1 MILKMVYDMEIE
13 GIKNIYKRI
22 GEIQNKINTIQNRFV
37 KKNFLEQV
45 NRLNK
50 EMIESESKEKSNP
63 AERFRKER
71 TETDFGKY
79 SKKEL
84 LSLIEDIA
92 EKEGV
97 SPNLIKAIVK
107 VESNFNPEALSPKG
121 AYGLMQLMPNTADL
135 LKVNREDPEENL
147 IGGIQYLKTL
157 ALKYKDLDKVLAA
170 YNAGPGNVDKYNG
183 VPPFTET
190 KNYIKKIKKILNQ
203 LED

>member
-1 MILKMVYDMEIE
+1 MVYAMEIE
-13 GIKNIYKRI
+13 GIKNVYKRI
-22 GEIQNKINTIQNRFV
+22 GEIQNKINSIQTRFV
-37 KKNFLEQV
+37 PKSFLEQV
-45 NRLNK
+45 NTLNK
-50 EMIESESKEKSNP
+50 EKIESESKDKINP
-63 AERFRKER
+63 VERYRKER
-71 TETDFGKY
+71 TETDIGRY

-84 LSLIEDIA
+84 LNLIEDIA

-107 VESNFNPEALSPKG
+107 VESNFNPKALSPKG
-121 AYGLMQLMPNTADL
+121 AYGLMQLMPNTAEL
-135 LKVNREDPEENL
+135 LNVDRENPEENL
-147 IGGIQYLKTL
+147 LGGIHYLKTL

-183 VPPFTET
+183 LPPFTET

>member
-1 MILKMVYDMEIE
+1 MVYAMEIE
-13 GIKNIYKRI
+13 GIKNVYKRI
-22 GEIQNKINTIQNRFV
+22 GEIQNKINSIQTRFV
-37 KKNFLEQV
+37 PKSFLEQV
-45 NRLNK
+45 NTLNK
-50 EMIESESKEKSNP
+50 EKIESESKDKINP
-63 AERFRKER
+63 VERYRKER
-71 TETDFGKY
+71 TDTDFGKY

-84 LSLIEDIA
+84 LNLIEDIA

-107 VESNFNPEALSPKG
+107 VESNFNPKALSPKG
-121 AYGLMQLMPNTADL
+121 AYGLMQLMPNTAEL
-135 LKVNREDPEENL
+135 LNVDRENPEENL
-147 IGGIQYLKTL
+147 LGGIHYLKTL

>member
-1 MILKMVYDMEIE
+1 MEIE

-37 KKNFLEQV
+37 SKSFIDQINT
-45 NRLNK
+45 LNK
-50 EMIESESKEKSNP
+50 EKIVKESKDKIDPIDSV
-63 AERFRKER
+63 ERDRKER
-71 TETDFGKY
+71 TNTDFGRY

-84 LSLIEDIA
+84 LNLIENIA

-97 SPNLIKAIVK
+97 SPDLIKAIVK
-107 VESNFNPEALSPKG
+107 VESNFNPKALSPKG
-121 AYGLMQLMPNTADL
+121 AYGLMQLMPNTAAL
-135 LKVNREDPEENL
+135 LKVDRENPEENL

-170 YNAGPGNVDKYNG
+170 YNAGPGNVDKYDG
-183 VPPFTET
+183 IPPFTET

>member
-1 MILKMVYDMEIE
+1 MEIE

-22 GEIQNKINTIQNRFV
+22 GEIQNKINSIQTRFV
-37 KKNFLEQV
+37 AKSFLEQV
-45 NRLNK
+45 NTLNK
-50 EMIESESKEKSNP
+50 EKIESESKDKSNP
-63 AERFRKER
+63 VERYRKER
-71 TETDFGKY
+71 TDTDFGRY

-84 LSLIEDIA
+84 LKLIEDIA

-107 VESNFNPEALSPKG
+107 VESNFNPKALSPKG
-121 AYGLMQLMPNTADL
+121 AYGLMQLMPNTAEQLNVD
-135 LKVNREDPEENL
+135 RENPEENL
-147 IGGIQYLKTL
+147 LGGIQYLKTL
-157 ALKYKDLDKVLAA
+157 AMKYKDLDKVLAA

-183 VPPFTET
+183 LPPFTET

>member
-1 MILKMVYDMEIE
+1 MVYAMEIE
-13 GIKNIYKRI
+13 GIKNVYKRI
-22 GEIQNKINTIQNRFV
+22 GEIQNKINSIQTRFV
-37 KKNFLEQV
+37 PKSFLEQV
-45 NRLNK
+45 NTLNK
-50 EMIESESKEKSNP
+50 EKIESESKDKINP
-63 AERFRKER
+63 VERYRKER
-71 TETDFGKY
+71 TDTDFGRY

-84 LSLIEDIA
+84 LNLIEDIA

-107 VESNFNPEALSPKG
+107 VESNFNPKALSPKG
-121 AYGLMQLMPNTADL
+121 AYGLMQLMPNTAEL
-135 LKVNREDPEENL
+135 LNVDRENPEENL
-147 IGGIQYLKTL
+147 LGGIHYLKTL

>member
-1 MILKMVYDMEIE
+1 MVYAMEIE
-13 GIKNIYKRI
+13 GIKNVYKRI
-22 GEIQNKINTIQNRFV
+22 GEIQNKINSIQTRFV
-37 KKNFLEQV
+37 PKSFLEQV
-45 NRLNK
+45 NTLNK
-50 EMIESESKEKSNP
+50 EKIESESKDKINP
-63 AERFRKER
+63 VERYRKER
-71 TETDFGKY
+71 TETDIGKY

-84 LSLIEDIA
+84 LNLIEDIA

-107 VESNFNPEALSPKG
+107 VESNFNPKALSPKG
-121 AYGLMQLMPNTADL
+121 AYGLMQLMPNTAEL
-135 LKVNREDPEENL
+135 LNVDRENPEENL
-147 IGGIQYLKTL
+147 LGGIHYLKTL

>member
-1 MILKMVYDMEIE
+1 MVYAMEIE
-13 GIKNIYKRI
+13 GIKNVYKRI
-22 GEIQNKINTIQNRFV
+22 GEIQNKINSIQTRFV
-37 KKNFLEQV
+37 PKSFLEQV
-45 NRLNK
+45 NTLNK
-50 EMIESESKEKSNP
+50 EKIESESKDKFNP
-63 AERFRKER
+63 VERYRKER
-71 TETDFGKY
+71 TETDIGKY

-84 LSLIEDIA
+84 LNLIEDIA

-107 VESNFNPEALSPKG
+107 VESNFNPKALSPKG
-121 AYGLMQLMPNTADL
+121 AYGLMQLMPNTAEL
-135 LKVNREDPEENL
+135 LNVDRENPEENL
-147 IGGIQYLKTL
+147 LGGIHYLKTL

>member
-1 MILKMVYDMEIE
+1 MEIE
-13 GIKNIYKRI
+13 GIKNIFKRI

-37 KKNFLEQV
+37 SKSFIDQINT
-45 NRLNK
+45 LNK
-50 EMIESESKEKSNP
+50 EKIVKEIKDKIESV
-63 AERFRKER
+63 ERDRKER

-79 SKKEL
+79 SKKEIL
-84 LSLIEDIA
+84 NLIEDIA

-97 SPNLIKAIVK
+97 SPDLIKAIVK
-107 VESNFNPEALSPKG
+107 VESNFNPYALSPKG
-121 AYGLMQLMPNTADL
+121 AYGLMQLMPNTAAL
-135 LKVNREDPEENL
+135 LKVDRENPEENL

-170 YNAGPGNVDKYNG
+170 YNAGPGNVDKYDG
-183 VPPFTET
+183 IPPFIET

>member
-1 MILKMVYDMEIE
+1 MEIE
-13 GIKNIYKRI
+13 GIKNVYKRI
-22 GEIQNKINTIQNRFV
+22 GEIQNKINSIQTRFV
-37 KKNFLEQV
+37 PKSFLEQV
-45 NRLNK
+45 NTLNK
-50 EMIESESKEKSNP
+50 EKIESESKDKFNP
-63 AERFRKER
+63 VERYRKER
-71 TETDFGKY
+71 TETDIGKY

-84 LSLIEDIA
+84 LNLIEDIA

-107 VESNFNPEALSPKG
+107 VESNFNPKALSPKG
-121 AYGLMQLMPNTADL
+121 AYGLMQLMPNTAEL
-135 LKVNREDPEENL
+135 LNVDRENPEENL
-147 IGGIQYLKTL
+147 LGGIHYLKTL

>member
-1 MILKMVYDMEIE
+1 MVYAMEIE
-13 GIKNIYKRI
+13 GIKNVYKRI
-22 GEIQNKINTIQNRFV
+22 GEIQNKINSIQTRFV
-37 KKNFLEQV
+37 PKSFLEQV
-45 NRLNK
+45 NTLNK
-50 EMIESESKEKSNP
+50 EKIESESKDKINP
-63 AERFRKER
+63 VERYRKER
-71 TETDFGKY
+71 TETDIGKY

-84 LSLIEDIA
+84 LNLIEDIA

-107 VESNFNPEALSPKG
+107 VESNFNPKALSPKG
-121 AYGLMQLMPNTADL
+121 AYGLMQLMPNTAEL
-135 LKVNREDPEENL
+135 LNVDRENPEENL
-147 IGGIQYLKTL
+147 LGGIHYLKTL

-183 VPPFTET
+183 VPPFAET

>member
-1 MILKMVYDMEIE
+1 MVYAMEIE
-13 GIKNIYKRI
+13 GIKNVYKRI
-22 GEIQNKINTIQNRFV
+22 GEIQNKINSIQTRFV
-37 KKNFLEQV
+37 AKSFLEQV
-45 NRLNK
+45 NTLNK
-50 EMIESESKEKSNP
+50 EKIESESKDKINP
-63 AERFRKER
+63 VERYRKER
-71 TETDFGKY
+71 TETDIGKY

-84 LSLIEDIA
+84 LNLIEDIA

-107 VESNFNPEALSPKG
+107 VESNFNPKALSPKG
-121 AYGLMQLMPNTADL
+121 AYGLMQLMPNTAEL
-135 LKVNREDPEENL
+135 LNVDRENPEENL
-147 IGGIQYLKTL
+147 LGGIHYLKTL

>member
-1 MILKMVYDMEIE
+1 MEIE

-22 GEIQNKINTIQNRFV
+22 GEIQNKINSIQTRFV
-37 KKNFLEQV
+37 AKSFLEQV
-45 NRLNK
+45 NTLNK
-50 EMIESESKEKSNP
+50 EKIESESKDKSNP
-63 AERFRKER
+63 VERYRKER
-71 TETDFGKY
+71 TDTDFGRY

-84 LSLIEDIA
+84 LNLIEDIA

-107 VESNFNPEALSPKG
+107 VESNFNPKALSPKG
-121 AYGLMQLMPNTADL
+121 AYGLMQLMPNTAEQLNVD
-135 LKVNREDPEENL
+135 RENPEENL
-147 IGGIQYLKTL
+147 LGGIQYLKTL
-157 ALKYKDLDKVLAA
+157 AMKYKDLDKVLAA

>member
-1 MILKMVYDMEIE
+1 MAYAMEIE

-22 GEIQNKINTIQNRFV
+22 GEIQNKINSIQTRFV
-37 KKNFLEQV
+37 AKSFLEQV
-45 NRLNK
+45 NTLNK
-50 EMIESESKEKSNP
+50 EKIESESKDKSNP
-63 AERFRKER
+63 VERYRKER
-71 TETDFGKY
+71 TDTDFGRY

-84 LSLIEDIA
+84 LKLIEGIA

-107 VESNFNPEALSPKG
+107 VESNFNPKALSPKG
-121 AYGLMQLMPNTADL
+121 AYGLMQLMPNTAEQLNVD
-135 LKVNREDPEENL
+135 RENPEENL
-147 IGGIQYLKTL
+147 LGGIQYLKTL
-157 ALKYKDLDKVLAA
+157 AMKYKDLDKVLAA

-183 VPPFTET
+183 LPPFTET

>member
-1 MILKMVYDMEIE
+1 MEIE
-13 GIKNIYKRI
+13 GIKNVYKRI
-22 GEIQNKINTIQNRFV
+22 GEIQNKINSIQTRFV
-37 KKNFLEQV
+37 PKSFLEQV
-45 NRLNK
+45 NTLNK
-50 EMIESESKEKSNP
+50 EKIESESKDKINP
-63 AERFRKER
+63 VERYRKER
-71 TETDFGKY
+71 TETDIGKY

-84 LSLIEDIA
+84 LNLIEDIA

-107 VESNFNPEALSPKG
+107 VESNFNPKALSPKG
-121 AYGLMQLMPNTADL
+121 AYGLMQLMPNTAEL
-135 LKVNREDPEENL
+135 LNVDRENPEENL
-147 IGGIQYLKTL
+147 LGGIHYLKTL

>member
-1 MILKMVYDMEIE
+1 MAYAMEIE

-22 GEIQNKINTIQNRFV
+22 GEIQNKINSIQTRFV
-37 KKNFLEQV
+37 AKSFLEQV
-45 NRLNK
+45 NTLNK
-50 EMIESESKEKSNP
+50 EKIESESKDKSNP
-63 AERFRKER
+63 VERYRKER
-71 TETDFGKY
+71 TDTDFGRY

-84 LSLIEDIA
+84 LNLIEDIA

-107 VESNFNPEALSPKG
+107 VESNFNPKALSPKG
-121 AYGLMQLMPNTADL
+121 AYGLMQLMPNTAEL
-135 LKVNREDPEENL
+135 LNVDRENPEENL
-147 IGGIQYLKTL
+147 LGGIQYLKTL
-157 ALKYKDLDKVLAA
+157 AMKYKDLDKVLAA

-183 VPPFTET
+183 LPPFTET

>member
-1 MILKMVYDMEIE
+1 MEIE
-13 GIKNIYKRI
+13 GIKNVYKRI
-22 GEIQNKINTIQNRFV
+22 GEIQNKINSIQTRFV
-37 KKNFLEQV
+37 PKSFLEQV
-45 NRLNK
+45 NTLNK
-50 EMIESESKEKSNP
+50 EKIESESKDKINP
-63 AERFRKER
+63 VERYRKER
-71 TETDFGKY
+71 TETDIGKY

-84 LSLIEDIA
+84 LNLIEDIA

-107 VESNFNPEALSPKG
+107 VESNFNPKALSPKG
-121 AYGLMQLMPNTADL
+121 AYGLMQLMPNTAEL
-135 LKVNREDPEENL
+135 LNVDRENPEENL
-147 IGGIQYLKTL
+147 LGGIHYLKTL

-183 VPPFTET
+183 VPPFAET

>member
-1 MILKMVYDMEIE
+1 MVYAMEIE
-13 GIKNIYKRI
+13 GIKNVYKRI
-22 GEIQNKINTIQNRFV
+22 GEIQNKINSIQTRFV
-37 KKNFLEQV
+37 PKSFLEQV
-45 NRLNK
+45 NTLNK
-50 EMIESESKEKSNP
+50 EKIESESKDKINP
-63 AERFRKER
+63 VERYRKER
-71 TETDFGKY
+71 TETDIGKY

-84 LSLIEDIA
+84 LHLIEDIA

-107 VESNFNPEALSPKG
+107 VESNFNPKALSPKG
-121 AYGLMQLMPNTADL
+121 AYGLMQLMPNTAEL
-135 LKVNREDPEENL
+135 LNVDRENPEENL
-147 IGGIQYLKTL
+147 LGGIHYLKTL

>member
-1 MILKMVYDMEIE
+1 MVYAMEIE
-13 GIKNIYKRI
+13 GIKNVYKRI
-22 GEIQNKINTIQNRFV
+22 GEIQNKINSIQTRFV
-37 KKNFLEQV
+37 PKSFLEQV
-45 NRLNK
+45 NTLNK
-50 EMIESESKEKSNP
+50 EKIESESKDKINP
-63 AERFRKER
+63 VERYRKER
-71 TETDFGKY
+71 TETDIGKY

-84 LSLIEDIA
+84 LNLIEDIA

-107 VESNFNPEALSPKG
+107 VESNFNPKALSPKG
-121 AYGLMQLMPNTADL
+121 AYGLMQLMPNTAEL
-135 LKVNREDPEENL
+135 LNVDRENPEENL
-147 IGGIQYLKTL
+147 LGGIHYLKTL

-170 YNAGPGNVDKYNG
+170 YNAGPGNVDKYNE

>member
-1 MILKMVYDMEIE
+1 MEIE
-13 GIKNIYKRI
+13 GIKNVYKRI
-22 GEIQNKINTIQNRFV
+22 GEIQNKINSIQTRFV
-37 KKNFLEQV
+37 AKSFLEQV
-45 NRLNK
+45 NTLNK
-50 EMIESESKEKSNP
+50 EKIESESKDKINP
-63 AERFRKER
+63 VERYRKER
-71 TETDFGKY
+71 TETDIGKY

-84 LSLIEDIA
+84 LNLIEDIA

-107 VESNFNPEALSPKG
+107 VESNFNPKALSPKG
-121 AYGLMQLMPNTADL
+121 AYGLMQLMPNTAEL
-135 LKVNREDPEENL
+135 LNVDRENPEENL
-147 IGGIQYLKTL
+147 LGGIHYLKTL

>member
-1 MILKMVYDMEIE
+1 MVYAMEIE
-13 GIKNIYKRI
+13 GIKNVYKRI
-22 GEIQNKINTIQNRFV
+22 GEIQNKINSIQTRFV
-37 KKNFLEQV
+37 PKSFLEQV
-45 NRLNK
+45 NTLNK
-50 EMIESESKEKSNP
+50 EKIESESKDKINP
-63 AERFRKER
+63 VERYRKER
-71 TETDFGKY
+71 TDTDIGKY

-84 LSLIEDIA
+84 LNLIEDIA

-107 VESNFNPEALSPKG
+107 VESNFNPKALSPKG
-121 AYGLMQLMPNTADL
+121 AYGLMQLMPNTAEL
-135 LKVNREDPEENL
+135 LNVDRENPEENL
-147 IGGIQYLKTL
+147 LGGIHYLKTL

-183 VPPFTET
+183 IPPFTET

>member
-1 MILKMVYDMEIE
+1 MAYAMEIE

-22 GEIQNKINTIQNRFV
+22 GEIQNKINSIQTRFV
-37 KKNFLEQV
+37 AKSFLEQV
-45 NRLNK
+45 NTLNK
-50 EMIESESKEKSNP
+50 EKIESESKDKSNP
-63 AERFRKER
+63 VERYRKER
-71 TETDFGKY
+71 TDTDFGRY

-84 LSLIEDIA
+84 LKLIEDIA

-107 VESNFNPEALSPKG
+107 VESNFNPKALSPKG
-121 AYGLMQLMPNTADL
+121 AYGLMQLMPNTAEQLNVD
-135 LKVNREDPEENL
+135 RENPEENL
-147 IGGIQYLKTL
+147 LGGIQYLKTL
-157 ALKYKDLDKVLAA
+157 AMKYKDLDKVLAA

-183 VPPFTET
+183 LPPFTET

>member
-1 MILKMVYDMEIE
+1 MEIE
-13 GIKNIYKRI
+13 GIKNVYKRI
-22 GEIQNKINTIQNRFV
+22 GEIQNKINSIQTRFV
-37 KKNFLEQV
+37 PKSFLEQV
-45 NRLNK
+45 NTLNK
-50 EMIESESKEKSNP
+50 EKIESESKDKINP
-63 AERFRKER
+63 VERYRKER
-71 TETDFGKY
+71 TDTDIGKY

-84 LSLIEDIA
+84 LNLIEDIA

-107 VESNFNPEALSPKG
+107 VESNFNPKALSPKG
-121 AYGLMQLMPNTADL
+121 AYGLMQLMPNTAEL
-135 LKVNREDPEENL
+135 LNVDRENPEENL
-147 IGGIQYLKTL
+147 LGGIHYLKTL